1 MQRNFADWFS
11 GWVPVWQKLSKRFKH
26 MVDFMSQN
34 LDCALSQEAYTH
46 LQKIKQ
52 ADILVGIPS
61 YNNVLTA
68 SYVISQVVKGLETY
82 FPHSR
87 SVIFVSD
94 GNSVDGTLTSIKTV
108 QLPRTHG
115 SQGNLDLIPAVY
127 LGISGKGSALKAVFE
142 AARFLEVKAVA
153 LVDSDLR
160 TITPKW
166 MDLLLTP
173 VFEGAGLVVPY
184 YNRRKYDGTI
194 TNFLC
199 YPVTASLYG
208 KNVRQ
213 PIGGDFGLSA
223 ALVEALLGS
232 PLWQMR
238 DVHEF
243 GIDIFETHT
252 ALAEGFEVKQ
262 AFLGIKDHDPK
273 DPTKQLAPMFRQ
285 VIGTMFTC
293 IEKYE
298 SKWRPIQEVT
308 ELEMVGEEKH
318 INSQPP
324 IPIDL
329 QNMINTFNE
338 KYGSHRNLYNAL
350 LSQDLLEEFDR
361 LQNLENSKVSVSM
374 DAWAKTVYAFIAAFH
389 RAEPAA
395 RESIIDA
402 LQVLWTGRLAAF
414 IKETLLVSP
423 AETEKQIIEQAC
435 AFVRLKP
442 YLLERY

>member
-1 MQRNFADWFS
+1 
-11 GWVPVWQKLSKRFKH
+11 
-26 MVDFMSQN
+26 MVNLVSQN
-34 LDCALSQEAYTH
+34 FDCALSPEAYTH

-52 ADILVGIPS
+52 ADLLVGIPS

-108 QLPRTHG
+108 HLPRAPG
-115 SQGNLDLIPAVY
+115 SEGNMDLIPAVY

-160 TITPKW
+160 SITPEW
-166 MDLLLTP
+166 MNLLLSP
-173 VFEGAGLVVPY
+173 ILEGAGLVVPY

-199 YPVTASLYG
+199 YPITASLYG

-213 PIGGDFGLSA
+213 PIGGDFGLSKD
-223 ALVEALLGS
+223 LVNELLSS

-238 DVHEF
+238 DVREF

-252 ALAEGFEVKQ
+252 ALARGFDVKQ

-298 SKWRPIQEVT
+298 SSWRAIEGVSDA
-308 ELEMVGEEKH
+308 EMVGEEKH
-318 INSQPP
+318 VNSQPP

-329 QNMINTFNE
+329 QNMINTFN
-338 KYGSHRNLYNAL
+338 RNYEQHHNLCNVI
-350 LSQDLLEEFDR
+350 LSKEILAEFDQ
-361 LQNLENSKVSVSM
+361 LKNLETTQISFPM
-374 DAWAKTVYAFIAAFH
+374 ETWAKTVYAFIAAFH

-414 IKETLLVSP
+414 IKETLAVSP
-423 AETEKQIIEQAC
+423 AETEKRIMEQAC
-435 AFVRLKP
+435 AFIQLKP
-442 YLLERY
+442 YLLELY